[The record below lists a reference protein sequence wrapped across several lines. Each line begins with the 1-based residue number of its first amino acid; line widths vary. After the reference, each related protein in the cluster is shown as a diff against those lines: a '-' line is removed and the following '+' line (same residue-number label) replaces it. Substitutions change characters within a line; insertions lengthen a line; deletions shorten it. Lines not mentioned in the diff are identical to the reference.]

1 MPPTIEATLLSVIL
15 KALFEKLVVKTV
27 LDFFQNRPDKVLDK
41 LKENLLS
48 LRTVVDDAEE
58 KQFLDSHVREWVDN
72 LKDATYDADD
82 IIDAVTTKQSQPRN
96 ILEQVRDNASSLN
109 PFTENIV
116 KQLKLINER
125 LKCLIDHKDVL
136 GLRGGGGVGKLFPL
150 SFPTTSLV
158 DENVVYGRDDDRNKI
173 KEFLFTENDRN
184 EKGVPVIAIVG
195 MAGVGKT
202 TLAQLLFNDV
212 KVRERFSLRLWAH
225 VSGGLDVYETTKRIH
240 GLVLGF
246 KHSDIPDLNFLQL
259 DLQHWLARKSVLLIL
274 DDFWNDNIF
283 DWDVFKRP
291 LESANCNSRII
302 VTTRNQNVA
311 LALRADH
318 IYSLPHL
325 SEEHSWKLFSSHAF
339 KSGNPDKHP
348 ALKEIGDKIAKK
360 CKGLPLATKTLG
372 SLLRFKEDPDEWRNI
387 LNSQI
392 WELPSDKSY
401 ILPALRLSYIHL
413 PSHLKRCFAYCSVF
427 PKGLKI
433 EKWRLICLWMAE
445 GILPQHRTN
454 KRAEDVG
461 AECFQE
467 LLSRSFFQLDDQ
479 GTSFEIHDLVSD
491 LAHYVA
497 GGFCSD
503 LEDIKSRKTGV
514 KPRHIFYSTTWD
526 DGQKRFE
533 GLRDEYRKILRTF
546 LPFKDGLST
555 FTKKSVIAESFV
567 QKLMSFTRLRVL
579 SLSNYGITS
588 MPESIKELQHLRYLD
603 LSKTK
608 IIKLSPSVSK
618 LYNLETLLLSN
629 CLALEKLPDD
639 MFCIVK
645 LRYLDISGCKKLKKL
660 PVQFGKLQELQ
671 VFRGFFPRAE
681 SDTGVSELGKL
692 TQLHSLVMVKVE
704 NVVDAQHA
712 SEACLGSKKC
722 LRELELEWTH
732 TLDQDHARS
741 HRATTVLDKLQP
753 HNNLTSLKITEFCG
767 DKLPNWMG
775 SSLLSGLVFLQL
787 GNCHSCP
794 YLPSL
799 GQLPSLIE
807 LHILNMQCLEK
818 VGPEFCGTQGLPF
831 LSLQILKFENM
842 PNWKDWSPND
852 NSQGHEV
859 LFASLRVFSIKNCPM
874 LVGDVSQFP
883 KDNRLHVSD
892 SPTLQDLLENRSRI
906 P

>member
-246 KHSDIPDLNFLQL
+246 KHSDIPDLNFIQL

-413 PSHLKRCFAYCSVF
+413 PSHLKR
-427 PKGLKI
+427 
-433 EKWRLICLWMAE
+433 
-445 GILPQHRTN
+445 TN

-533 GLRDEYRKILRTF
+533 
-546 LPFKDGLST
+546 DG
-555 FTKKSVIAESFV
+555 
-567 QKLMSFTRLRVL
+567 
-579 SLSNYGITS
+579 